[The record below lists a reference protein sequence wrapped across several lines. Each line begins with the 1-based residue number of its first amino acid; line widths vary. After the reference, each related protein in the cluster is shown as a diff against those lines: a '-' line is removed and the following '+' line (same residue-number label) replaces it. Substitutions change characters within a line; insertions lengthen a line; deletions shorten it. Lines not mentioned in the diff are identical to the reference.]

1 MMYQNPT
8 PPLVQAFL
16 DEIKQVCLRY
26 SITIE
31 HEDTHG
37 GFVLEVCNKES
48 DVDWFMQANI
58 GESLKRAALGK
69 AHPPKL

>member
-1 MMYQNPT
+1 MYQDPN

-16 DEIKQVCLRY
+16 DEIKQVCLRH

-31 HEDTHG
+31 HQDDQG
-37 GFVLEVCNKES
+37 AFVLEVCNKES

-58 GESLKRAALGK
+58 GESLERAALSK
-69 AHPPKL
+69 AHPPKR